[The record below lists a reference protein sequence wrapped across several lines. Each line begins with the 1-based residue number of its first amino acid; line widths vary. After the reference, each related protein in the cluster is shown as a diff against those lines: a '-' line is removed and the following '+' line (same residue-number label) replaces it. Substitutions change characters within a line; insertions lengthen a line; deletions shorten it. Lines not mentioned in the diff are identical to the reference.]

1 MTTTQQTLRQFLN
14 SQTRGS
20 NALDQDLAALL
31 IDVAATCKSIA
42 NAVER
47 AALEGRLGNV
57 AGDQVNVQGETQK
70 KLDVYT
76 NGLMIESSLWGGHLA
91 GVASE
96 ELPEALPVPAN
107 LPRGDYLLLF
117 DPLDGSAGVDS
128 NISVGTIFS
137 VLRRTAA
144 GAEVAAKEYLQAGE
158 AQVAAGFALYGP
170 STVLVLT
177 TGRGVDVFT
186 LDRQVG
192 EFVLTQA
199 QLSIPKDTAEYAINA
214 SNARFWEPP
223 VRRYVE
229 ECQAGRTGP
238 RGKDF
243 NTRWIAS
250 LVAEAYRVLTRG
262 GVYLYPVDDRLRA
275 QGGRLRLLYEV
286 NPVAFLIEQ
295 AGGSASTGRM
305 RVMDIEPETLHQRA
319 PFIFGSC
326 REVERIAQFHREY
339 RECRDAP
346 ELASP
351 LFGERSLLRA

>member
-1 MTTTQQTLRQFLN
+1 MYASQRTLRQFLT
-14 SQTRGS
+14 SQTRGP

-31 IDVAATCKSIA
+31 VDVAVTCKSIA
-42 NAVER
+42 TAVER

-57 AGDQVNVQGETQK
+57 AGDQINVQGETQK
-70 KLDVYT
+70 KLDVYA
-76 NGLMIESSLWGGHLA
+76 NGLMIESSLWGGQLA

-96 ELPEALPVPAN
+96 ELPEALPVPPN

-117 DPLDGSAGVDS
+117 DPLDGSAGVES

-137 VLRRTAA
+137 VLRRTAT
-144 GAEVAAKEYLQAGE
+144 GSEVAPKEYLQEGDM
-158 AQVAAGFALYGP
+158 QVAAGFALYGP

-186 LDRQVG
+186 LDRQIG

-199 QLSIPKDTAEYAINA
+199 QLTIPKDTAEYAING
-214 SNARFWEPP
+214 SNARHWEPP
-223 VRRYVE
+223 VRRYIE
-229 ECQAGRTGP
+229 ECQAGRDGP
-238 RGKDF
+238 RAKEF

-262 GVYLYPVDDRLRA
+262 GVYLYPIDERLRA

-305 RVMDIEPETLHQRA
+305 RVLDIEPETLHQRV
-319 PFIFGSC
+319 PFVFGSC
-326 REVERIAQFHREY
+326 REVERITQYHREY